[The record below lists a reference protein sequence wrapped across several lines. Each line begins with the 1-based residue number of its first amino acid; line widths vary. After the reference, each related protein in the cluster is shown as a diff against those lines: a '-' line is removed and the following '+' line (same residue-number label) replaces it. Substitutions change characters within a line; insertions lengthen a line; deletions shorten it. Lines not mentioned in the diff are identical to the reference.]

1 MPHSSLGDNR
11 SQSLAMN
18 SISFREGL
26 NCSKILIA
34 ALLVPAPHGH
44 APAPICTTSE
54 SQSSWEAS
62 GETFVSACGQE
73 VGQPEQQE
81 KAGERPWP
89 RAPLEQISHFPRVSL
104 CVESWD
110 SALLEGKA
118 PTTAVFVCLGA
129 MVMITHCVLVE
140 ETEDQEQGNSHTP

>member
-44 APAPICTTSE
+44 APAPICSVTE
-54 SQSSWEAS
+54 AQSSREAS
-62 GETFVSACGQE
+62 GEVCVSARGQV
-73 VGQPEQQE
+73 VGQPEQQGG
-81 KAGERPWP
+81 AGEGPWP
-89 RAPLEQISHFPRVSL
+89 PAPPEQMSHFPGV
-104 CVESWD
+104 
-110 SALLEGKA
+110 ALSVG
-118 PTTAVFVCLGA
+118 
-129 MVMITHCVLVE
+129 
-140 ETEDQEQGNSHTP
+140 